1 MDKKIEEIRKKQEEL
16 EKKLQDPSVT
26 SDQEQLQK
34 IAKEYDELKSV
45 LQKYDELAKV
55 KDNLQQAEE
64 TLKESEEKEL
74 RQMAREEID
83 KLSQLKSELEDY
95 LDTYFNPKD
104 PADKKNII
112 VEIRAGVGG
121 DEAALFAADLFRLY
135 SKFAEQR
142 GWKTVLLNSSRNSIG
157 GFKEIVFEING
168 TAVYSNLK
176 YEMGVHRV
184 QRIPDT
190 EKSGRVHTSTAT
202 VAVLPEAEET
212 DLEIKQEDIRVD
224 VFHSSGH
231 GGQSVNTTDSAV
243 RITYLPTDTVVT
255 CQDEKS
261 QIKNRTKAMKV
272 LRSRLLAEKD
282 EKERKER
289 SEQRSLQIGF
299 GMRSEKIRTYNYPQ
313 DRVTDHRIKK
323 SWHGISKILDGDLEP
338 IIQAFKEEEKK
349 QA

>member
-1 MDKKIEEIRKKQEEL
+1 MDKKITELRIKHEDL
-16 EKKLQDPSVT
+16 EKQLQDPSVV
-26 SDQEQLQK
+26 SDQSKLQK
-34 IAKEYDELKSV
+34 IAKEYDEVNSV
-45 LQKYDELAKV
+45 IQKYDELAKLE
-55 KDNLQQAEE
+55 DNLRQTEE

-74 RQMAREEID
+74 QQMASEEID
-83 KLSQLKSELEDY
+83 KLGQQKKELENY
-95 LDTYFNPKD
+95 LDIYFNPKD

-121 DEAALFAADLFRLY
+121 GEAALFAADLFRMY
-135 SKFAEQR
+135 SKFAEQK
-142 GWKTVLLNSSRNSIG
+142 GWKTVLLNSSRTSLG

-202 VAVLPEAEET
+202 VAILPEAEES
-212 DLEIKQEDIRVD
+212 DLEIEAKDIRVD
-224 VFHSSGH
+224 VYHASGH

-243 RITYLPTDTVVT
+243 RITYLPTNTVVT

-261 QIKNRTKAMKV
+261 QIKNRDKAMKV
-272 LRSRLLAEKD
+272 LRSRLLAEKEAK
-282 EKERKER
+282 EKKER

-313 DRVTDHRIKK
+313 DRITDHRIKK
-323 SWHGISKILDGDLEP
+323 SWHGIDKILDGELET
-338 IIQAFKEEEKK
+338 IISTFKEEEKK
-349 QA
+349 E